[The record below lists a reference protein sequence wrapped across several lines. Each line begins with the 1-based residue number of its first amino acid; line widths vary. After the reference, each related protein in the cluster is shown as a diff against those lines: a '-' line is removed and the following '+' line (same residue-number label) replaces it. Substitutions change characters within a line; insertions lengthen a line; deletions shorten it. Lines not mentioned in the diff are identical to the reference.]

1 MKTKK
6 SFFAIIMACLMF
18 VTTFPITAFAQ
29 KATDT
34 DEYYGE
40 TFAVDMSQFEV
51 LDESV
56 MSREEAISMLGLTP
70 EEAKEVQ
77 LYTCEISSDS
87 SDSVTTRSI
96 EVLNAGDVK
105 PYDLTFHRYN
115 RGLDRKFNGN
125 KMKWA
130 ARLISTN
137 GTMAS
142 VVRCSYDVPNGYETM
157 DLTPGEYDTLYTT
170 WFKIY
175 YGGTYYWKYYGYGGT
190 YDNPAQHTVRLVI
203 AIL

>member
-70 EEAKEVQ
+70 E
-77 LYTCEISSDS
+77 
-87 SDSVTTRSI
+87 
-96 EVLNAGDVK
+96 
-105 PYDLTFHRYN
+105 
-115 RGLDRKFNGN
+115 
-125 KMKWA
+125 
-130 ARLISTN
+130 
-137 GTMAS
+137 
-142 VVRCSYDVPNGYETM
+142 
-157 DLTPGEYDTLYTT
+157 
-170 WFKIY
+170 
-175 YGGTYYWKYYGYGGT
+175 
-190 YDNPAQHTVRLVI
+190 
-203 AIL
+203 

>member
-142 VVRCSYDVPNGYETM
+142 VVRCSYDVSNGYETM

-190 YDNPAQHTVRLVI
+190 YDNPAQHTIRLVI